1 MAWRVL
7 ALTSTVD
14 LPDGTPQAIDADAG
28 LCVFTTADLRWQP
41 VVSGDPD
48 GAQIATL
55 WGDPVDGAFGAV
67 LRVRKNS
74 ADVYT
79 LVRRRDADEPR
90 HAFEAQTGVFALAI
104 LKNIAAPVDSAD
116 PGKLP

>member
-1 MAWRVL
+1 MAWRVMPL
-7 ALTSTVD
+7 SSKVD

-74 ADVYT
+74 GDVYT
-79 LVRRRDADEPR
+79 LVRRRDADER
-90 HAFEAQTGVFALAI
+90 RWTNGKMDHEWLYWDNQDFMKQIGLA
-104 LKNIAAPVDSAD
+104 K
-116 PGKLP
+116 

>member
-1 MAWRVL
+1 MPWREL
-7 ALTSTVD
+7 SLSSTME
-14 LPDGTPQAIDADAG
+14 LPDGVRQTVDADAG

-41 VVSGDPD
+41 LVSGDPD

-79 LVRRRDADEPR
+79 LVRRRDADEIR
-90 HAFEAQTGVFALAI
+90 HAFEAPARNGAT
-104 LKNIAAPVDSAD
+104 
-116 PGKLP
+116 